1 MRRERR
7 PETVCASRL
16 YPNGAFS
23 VSTAPHRCSS
33 LDTRLPAGPIQNRPA
48 RVGVKRQNLQEDAMI
63 ILGLDPHPTTHTA
76 VALDSRGVVLDS
88 LSVKNDADGLN
99 QLWAWATRF
108 KGHCWAIEGAGNR
121 YVAPLLASLFARNAS
136 VYYIH
141 PSLTSQYRA
150 RRGKKKNDLVD
161 AENVAR
167 VLLANPQL
175 PPYQL
180 STQRTRVQELSR
192 TRDKLAQ
199 QRQAN
204 QMMLEA
210 LPDTA
215 AASLSTAL
223 RAVLTSLEAALKELE
238 HAMATLVAQVAP
250 TLLTLQG
257 IGVVLAGTVLAEMG
271 DIQRF
276 KNAHHFASD
285 CGAAPVER
293 GSGKNTRWCVN
304 VGGHRQLNKVLHLMA
319 LTRLRCDERTKTVV
333 AKKEQEGKTKR
344 AALRALKTHLARELY
359 RTLQASYAGGPIPAP
374 S

>member
-1 MRRERR
+1 
-7 PETVCASRL
+7 
-16 YPNGAFS
+16 
-23 VSTAPHRCSS
+23 
-33 LDTRLPAGPIQNRPA
+33 
-48 RVGVKRQNLQEDAMI
+48 MI
-63 ILGLDPHPTTHTA
+63 ILGIDPHPTTHTA
-76 VALDSRGVVLDS
+76 VALDPRGVVLDS
-88 LSVKNDADGLN
+88 LSVQNDADGLTR
-99 QLWAWATRF
+99 LCAWSTRF
-108 KGHCWAIEGAGNR
+108 EPHCWAIEGAGNR
-121 YVAPLLASLFARNAS
+121 YVAPLLALLFARNQS
-136 VYYIH
+136 VYHIH

-167 VLLANPQL
+167 VLLANPEL

-180 STQRTRVQELSR
+180 SAQRTQLQELSR

-199 QRQAN
+199 QRKAN

-210 LPDTA
+210 LPTTTS
-215 AASLSTAL
+215 ASLRTAL
-223 RAVLTSLEAALKELE
+223 QAVLRSLEAALKELE
-238 HAMATLVAQVAP
+238 QNMATLVAQVAP

-271 DIQRF
+271 DIKRF
-276 KNAHHFASD
+276 EDVHHFASY

-304 VGGHRQLNKVLHLMA
+304 VGGNRQLNRVLHLMA
-319 LTRLRCDERTKTVV
+319 LTRLRCDERTKTFVSR
-333 AKKEQEGKTKR
+333 KEQEGKTKR

-359 RTLQASYAGGPIPAP
+359 RTLQASHVGGPIPAP

>member
-1 MRRERR
+1 
-7 PETVCASRL
+7 
-16 YPNGAFS
+16 
-23 VSTAPHRCSS
+23 
-33 LDTRLPAGPIQNRPA
+33 
-48 RVGVKRQNLQEDAMI
+48 MI

-76 VALDSRGVVLDS
+76 VALDSRGLGLDS
-88 LSVKNDADGLN
+88 LSVQNDAEGLN
-99 QLWAWATRF
+99 QLCAWSARF
-108 KGHCWAIEGAGNR
+108 ELHCWAIEGAGNR
-121 YVAPLLASLFARNAS
+121 YVAPLLALLFANDQS
-136 VYYIH
+136 VSHIH
-141 PSLTSQYRA
+141 PSLTRQYRA

-175 PPYQL
+175 PPDQL
-180 STQRTRVQELSR
+180 SEQRTRLQELSR

-199 QRQAN
+199 QRKAN

-210 LPDTA
+210 LPDTM

-223 RAVLTSLEAALKELE
+223 QAVLTSLEAAWKERE

-276 KNAHHFASD
+276 ENVHHFASD

-304 VGGHRQLNKVLHLMA
+304 VGGHRQLNPVLHLMA
-319 LTRLRCDERTKTVV
+319 LTRRRCDERTKTFV

-359 RTLQASYAGGPIPAP
+359 RTLHACHLGSPIPAP

>member
-1 MRRERR
+1 
-7 PETVCASRL
+7 
-16 YPNGAFS
+16 
-23 VSTAPHRCSS
+23 
-33 LDTRLPAGPIQNRPA
+33 
-48 RVGVKRQNLQEDAMI
+48 MI

-88 LSVKNDADGLN
+88 LNVKNDADGLH
-99 QLWAWATRF
+99 QLWLWSVQF
-108 KGHCWAIEGAGNR
+108 EDHCWAIEGAGNR
-121 YVAPLLASLFARNAS
+121 YVAPLLALLFARNQV
-136 VYYIH
+136 VYHIH

-167 VLLANPQL
+167 VLLANPEL

-180 STQRTRVQELSR
+180 STQRTRLQELSR

-199 QRQAN
+199 QRKAN

-210 LPDTA
+210 LPDTTT
-215 AASLSTAL
+215 ASLSTAL
-223 RAVLTSLEAALKELE
+223 QAVLTSLEAALKELE

-250 TLLTLQG
+250 TLLTVQG

-276 KNAHHFASD
+276 ETVHHFASD

-304 VGGHRQLNKVLHLMA
+304 VGGNRQLNRVLHLMA
-319 LTRLRCDERTKTVV
+319 LTRLRCDERTKTFV

-359 RTLQASYAGGPIPAP
+359 RTLQASHVGGPIPAP
-374 S
+374 SKDLFPRRLDIPGSGRQALSL